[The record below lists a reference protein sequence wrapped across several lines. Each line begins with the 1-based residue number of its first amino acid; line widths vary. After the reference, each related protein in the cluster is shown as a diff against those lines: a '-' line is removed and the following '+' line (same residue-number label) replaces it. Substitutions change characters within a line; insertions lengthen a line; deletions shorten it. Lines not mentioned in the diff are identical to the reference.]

1 LTQVNPKLF
10 YLQNC
15 HNLTQKY
22 TPDGDEITPTQY
34 LKIALDPVKGFDKGT
49 VEKNRIR
56 SMLTSFFSVRQ
67 CVTLMR
73 PCHSEEEMGQVDLVP
88 FDKLRPEFQKG
99 MTELRSMIFGQQLV
113 PKALEGRPL
122 NGLMFSGLVESY
134 VAAINSGGV
143 PTLSTAWDSISE
155 AECLSAME
163 KALDSYEAE
172 MLDLHDAALGSAT
185 QFYKH
190 RAVGLKSNEY
200 LAKLELEVLKLKQEY
215 VEFNEMESKEFCTQ
229 LTETL
234 FNLKL
239 SSILSDEDLVSQ
251 SNFISSFKKEWDVLA
266 DKYEKTESKG
276 PAAQGILSSFY
287 HNRFLNCIEQFSV
300 VLRDFFSKEI
310 RSLSN
315 EIRDLSAALSL
326 VTTER
331 NVLNDANVDR
341 ERKLKEAESQ
351 LRTITSQCTQQEAIL
366 ADYTEKLRTALSTNA
381 ETKDLSERK
390 DTKIASLNA
399 KLSENAIQLK
409 QIDGLKLEN
418 GKYAEEIRGLNK
430 QLEDVATAAAE
441 KAERKKN
448 KKPCV
453 IS

>member
-1 LTQVNPKLF
+1 
-10 YLQNC
+10 
-15 HNLTQKY
+15 
-22 TPDGDEITPTQY
+22 
-34 LKIALDPVKGFDKGT
+34 
-49 VEKNRIR
+49 
-56 SMLTSFFSVRQ
+56 
-67 CVTLMR
+67 
-73 PCHSEEEMGQVDLVP
+73 MGQVDLVP

-122 NGLMFSGLVESY
+122 NGLMFSGLVASY

-163 KALDSYEAE
+163 KALDSYEADME
-172 MLDLHDAALGSAT
+172 ATCGKTELPMSAEKMLDLHDAALGSAI

-234 FNLKL
+234 FNVKL

-430 QLEDVATAAAE
+430 QLEEVATAAAE